1 MGWGSEARVCIE
13 NMQETVPVCLTR
25 ATCAGSSHPAHLI
38 KVGIIEVLVVV
49 IVFGLLET
57 RLVGPLVSAPHQ
69 WRGRG
74 RGRGGGGEGNGRG
87 RGGEGNEVGQNTLM
101 WCI

>member
-1 MGWGSEARVCIE
+1 MKGWGKEVGWGSEARVCIE
-13 NMQETVPVCLTR
+13 NMQENVTVCLIG
-25 ATCAGSSHPAHLI
+25 ATCAGPSHPAHLI
-38 KVGIIEVLVVV
+38 EVGIIEVLVVV

-74 RGRGGGGEGNGRG
+74 RGRGGGGEGRE
-87 RGGEGNEVGQNTLM
+87 RK
-101 WCI
+101 